1 MRRQFFS
8 RQTRV
13 DRSLLPYMKVGDEML
28 KAMYTSWMLTVL
40 LHRNIP
46 GSEHAGVG
54 SRADKDDMN
63 FPLC

>member
-1 MRRQFFS
+1 
-8 RQTRV
+8 
-13 DRSLLPYMKVGDEML
+13 MKVGDEML
-28 KAMYTSWMLTVL
+28 KAIYTSWMLTVL